1 MIAVLTG
8 DIVDSTHHDKDRWLP
23 GLKSRLESWGK
34 EGQDWEV
41 YRGDEFQLR
50 LGTPEMALLAAFSIK
65 AHIKAIADTDIRIAI
80 GLGAPEASDNKN
92 AERTPLTQSNGP
104 AFIYSGRKL
113 DEIKK
118 QRIHMAIASEDQTRD
133 QQWNLLLQWVLL
145 SADNWSSVSAE
156 IVDLALT
163 HPELSQTDMAARLNV
178 QQSAISQRLKRADFD
193 LLWQTLAFFKD
204 KIQSICR

>member
-1 MIAVLTG
+1 
-8 DIVDSTHHDKDRWLP
+8 
-23 GLKSRLESWGK
+23 
-34 EGQDWEV
+34 
-41 YRGDEFQLR
+41 
-50 LGTPEMALLAAFSIK
+50 
-65 AHIKAIADTDIRIAI
+65 
-80 GLGAPEASDNKN
+80 
-92 AERTPLTQSNGP
+92 
-104 AFIYSGRKL
+104 
-113 DEIKK
+113 
-118 QRIHMAIASEDQTRD
+118 
-133 QQWNLLLQWVLL
+133 LQWVLL